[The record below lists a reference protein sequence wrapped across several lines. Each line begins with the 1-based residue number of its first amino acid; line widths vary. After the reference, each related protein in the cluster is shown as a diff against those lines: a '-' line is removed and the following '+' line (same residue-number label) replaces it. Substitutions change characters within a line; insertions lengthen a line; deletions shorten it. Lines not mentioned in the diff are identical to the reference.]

1 MKRMIAALSAILL
14 MACALAA
21 APRKPKLIVAIV
33 IDQFRYDYL
42 TRFRAEYKDGFARL
56 LDRGA
61 VFTDA
66 HYVHYPT
73 VTAIGHSTFL
83 TGATPSVS
91 GIAGNDWFDQEIG
104 KKVTSVSD
112 PSVQLVGVPPK
123 EGSSPRRLL
132 VSGIGDE
139 MKMANPAA
147 KVIGVSIKD
156 RSAILP
162 SGHMADGAYWFD
174 ESTGRFV
181 SSSYYFTALPKWV
194 EDFDAS
200 HPADRYAG
208 AEWLPIDSKPGAKPL
223 FKMSATLDAK
233 YYKSI
238 EPTPFGNDLV
248 ESFGERAVTSEQLGR
263 HEGTDL
269 LAISF
274 SSNDYVGHTYGPDSP
289 QVHDI
294 SVRTD
299 RLLGK
304 LFAFLDKQIGVD
316 QYLVVLTADHG
327 VSPMP
332 QANQARK
339 MPGGAINHAMLLKT
353 VTDALSQKYGAGAWV
368 SGSSALE
375 VFLNHRLIREKKLD
389 PAEVENTAAAALR
402 GVAHISRVYTASQ
415 VRAGQMQRDPVSQ
428 AVSYGYYDGRSGDLL
443 FVPENYWMLAEDDPI
458 YVTTHGTPFD
468 YDNHVPLIFLGPGIA
483 PARYRRQVKINDVA
497 PTLASILEIETP
509 SGSIGQVLDELWTGV
524 PAR

>member
-1 MKRMIAALSAILL
+1 MKRCIAAPAAILL
-14 MACALAA
+14 LAFGLAA

-42 TRFRAEYKDGFARL
+42 TRFRAEYKSGFARL

-91 GIAGNDWFDQEIG
+91 GIAGNDWFDQETG
-104 KKVTSVSD
+104 KRVTSVSD
-112 PSVQLVGVPPK
+112 PSVQLAGVPPK

-147 KVIGVSIKD
+147 KVIGISIKD

-162 SGHMADGAYWFD
+162 SSHMADGAYWFD
-174 ESTGRFV
+174 EGTGLFV
-181 SSSYYFTALPKWV
+181 SSTYYFAELPQWAK
-194 EDFDAS
+194 DFDAG
-200 HPADRYAG
+200 HPADRFAG
-208 AEWLPIDSKPGAKPL
+208 MEWLPADAKPGAKA
-223 FKMSATLDAK
+223 FVKMSAAPDAK
-233 YYKSI
+233 YYRSI

-248 ESFGERAVTSEQLGR
+248 EAFAERAMSAEQLGR
-263 HEGTDL
+263 HGPADL
-269 LAISF
+269 LTISF

-304 LFAFLDKQIGVD
+304 LFAFLDAQVGAD

-327 VSPMP
+327 VSPTP
-332 QANQARK
+332 QVNQARK
-339 MPGGAINHAMLLKT
+339 MPGGSVGRSMILKT
-353 VTDALSQKYGAGAWV
+353 AADALSRKYGPGAWV
-368 SGSSALE
+368 LGSSALE
-375 VFLNHRLIREKKLD
+375 VYLNHRLIREKNIELRE
-389 PAEVENTAAAALR
+389 AEEVAAAALR

-415 VRAGQMQRDPVSQ
+415 IRAGQMQRDPVSQ
-428 AVSYGYYDGRSGDLL
+428 AISYGYYDGRSGDLL
-443 FVPENYWMLAEDDPI
+443 IVPENYWMLAEDDPI
-458 YVTTHGTPFD
+458 YVTTHGTPFE

-483 PARYRRQVKINDVA
+483 PGKYHRQVKINDVA

-509 SGSIGQVLDELWTGV
+509 SGAMGQVLDELWAG
-524 PAR
+524 PAH